1 MKDFVPMGTGNSR
14 YLKSSIPANT
24 TLTQLITMLRN
35 GTFPFD
41 FNGTNPAGIREQ
53 GTDLSKNNLLSDET
67 AEMLGF
73 QLDEDP
79 TVNDAFRRT
88 DRRIKNGTISTF
100 QKLMTG
106 RLI

>member
-1 MKDFVPMGTGNSR
+1 MKDFISLGNGDSR

-24 TLTQLITMLRN
+24 TWEQFLNMLRN
-35 GTFPFD
+35 GTFAFD
-41 FNGTNPAGIREQ
+41 FNGINPAGVAEQ
-53 GTDLSKNNLLSDET
+53 GTALNKANLLSDET

-73 QLDEDP
+73 KPDDDP
-79 TVNDAFRRT
+79 TVNDAFQRT
-88 DRRIKNGTISTF
+88 DKRIKNNTSTF

>member
-1 MKDFVPMGTGNSR
+1 MKDFVSLGNGDSR
-14 YLKSSIPANT
+14 FMKSSIPADAT
-24 TLTQLITMLRN
+24 WEQFRDMLRA

-41 FNGTNPAGIREQ
+41 FNGTNPAGVREQ
-53 GTDLSKNNLLSDET
+53 GTALSKNNLLSDET